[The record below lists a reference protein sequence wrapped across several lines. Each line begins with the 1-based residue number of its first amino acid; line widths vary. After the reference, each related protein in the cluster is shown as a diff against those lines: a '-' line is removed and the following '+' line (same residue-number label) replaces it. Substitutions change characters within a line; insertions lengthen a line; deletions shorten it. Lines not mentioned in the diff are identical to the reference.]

1 MKGFRTFLLRGSVV
15 DLAVGI
21 VVGAAFTALV
31 NGFVKAFLTP
41 IVGVVSG
48 ATGDYTKKTFH
59 ASGVSFP
66 YGVFIDATISF
77 VIVAAVIYFLV
88 VLPMNRMQEKF
99 FPKAASAPVRE
110 CPECLTAIPAAAKR
124 CSACT
129 AVIAPTVVAQ
139 GGPDGPDGTVGTGG
153 AAGTGFTK

>member
-1 MKGFRTFLLRGSVV
+1 MTGFRAFLLRGNVV

-21 VVGAAFTALV
+21 VVGAAFTTLV

-41 IVGVVSG
+41 IVGLVSG
-48 ATGDYTKKTFH
+48 ASGDFSAKTFH
-59 ASGVSFP
+59 ASGVTFP
-66 YGVFIDATISF
+66 YGLFIDAVIGF
-77 VIVAAVIYFLV
+77 VIVASVIYFLV
-88 VLPMNRMQEKF
+88 VLPMNRMQERF

-129 AVIAPTVVAQ
+129 APVAPAVPAQ
-139 GGPDGPDGTVGTGG
+139 SG
-153 AAGTGFTK
+153 APGLTK

>member
-1 MKGFRTFLLRGSVV
+1 MKGFRAFLLRGNVV

-21 VVGAAFTALV
+21 VVGAAFTGLV

-41 IVGVVSG
+41 IIGLVSG
-48 ATGDYTKKTFH
+48 ASGDFSAKTFK

-66 YGVFIDATISF
+66 YGVFIDAVISF

-88 VLPMNRMQEKF
+88 VLPMNRMQERF
-99 FPKAASAPVRE
+99 FPKAAGAPMRE
-110 CPECLTAIPAAAKR
+110 CPECLTAVPAAAKR

-129 AVIAPTVVAQ
+129 AQIGPHIVGQ
-139 GGPDGPDGTVGTGG
+139 GGPAVTG
-153 AAGTGFTK
+153 ADVTK

>member
-1 MKGFRTFLLRGSVV
+1 MKGFRAFLLRGNVV

-21 VVGAAFTALV
+21 VVGAAFTTLV

-41 IVGVVSG
+41 IVGLVSG
-48 ATGDYTKKTFH
+48 ATGDYSAKTFRV
-59 ASGVSFP
+59 SGVKFP
-66 YGVFIDATISF
+66 YGVFIDAVISF

-88 VLPMNRMQEKF
+88 VLPMNRLQERF
-99 FPKAASAPVRE
+99 FPKATSAPMRE

-129 AVIAPTVVAQ
+129 APIGPQEPVA
-139 GGPDGPDGTVGTGG
+139 DLS
-153 AAGTGFTK
+153 K

>member
-1 MKGFRTFLLRGSVV
+1 MKGFRAFLLRGNVV

-21 VVGAAFTALV
+21 VIGAAFTALV

-41 IVGVVSG
+41 IVGLVSG
-48 ATGDYTKKTFH
+48 ATGDFSAKTFH
-59 ASGVSFP
+59 ASGVTFP

-88 VLPMNRMQEKF
+88 VMPMNRMQERF
-99 FPKAASAPVRE
+99 FPKATSAPMRE

-129 AVIAPTVVAQ
+129 AQIAPTAVPAQ
-139 GGPDGPDGTVGTGG
+139 DGAPDLG
-153 AAGTGFTK
+153 K

>member
-1 MKGFRTFLLRGSVV
+1 MKGFRAFLLRGNVV

-21 VVGAAFTALV
+21 VVGAAFTTLV
-31 NGFVKAFLTP
+31 NGFVRAFLTP

-48 ATGDYTKKTFH
+48 ATGDFNNRTFH
-59 ASGVSFP
+59 ASGVTFP
-66 YGVFIDATISF
+66 YGVFINATISF

-99 FPKAASAPVRE
+99 FPKAASAPMRE

-129 AVIAPTVVAQ
+129 AVISPTVVPQ
-139 GGPDGPDGTVGTGG
+139 GGVSSTSGSNGSGIL
-153 AAGTGFTK
+153 K

>member
-1 MKGFRTFLLRGSVV
+1 MKGFRAFLLRGNVV

-21 VVGAAFTALV
+21 VVGAAFTGLV

-41 IVGVVSG
+41 IIGLVSG
-48 ATGDYTKKTFH
+48 ASGDFSAKTFK

-66 YGVFIDATISF
+66 YGVFIDAVISF

-88 VLPMNRMQEKF
+88 VLPMNRMQERF
-99 FPKAASAPVRE
+99 FPKAAGAPMRE
-110 CPECLTAIPAAAKR
+110 CPECLTAVPAAAKR

-129 AVIAPTVVAQ
+129 AQIAPHIVGQ
-139 GGPDGPDGTVGTGG
+139 GGPAVTG
-153 AAGTGFTK
+153 ADVTK

>member
-1 MKGFRTFLLRGSVV
+1 MKGFRTFLLRGNVV

-41 IVGVVSG
+41 IVGLVSG
-48 ATGDYTKKTFH
+48 ATGDFSHKSFH
-59 ASGVSFP
+59 ASGVTFP

-88 VLPMNRMQEKF
+88 VLPMNRLQARI
-99 FPKAASAPVRE
+99 FPKTAAAPMRE
-110 CPECLTAIPAAAKR
+110 CPECLTAIPAAARR

-129 AVIAPTVVAQ
+129 AEIAVTVVSQ
-139 GGPDGPDGTVGTGG
+139 STGPDRVDIMKRP
-153 AAGTGFTK
+153 

>member
-1 MKGFRTFLLRGSVV
+1 MKGFRTFLLRGNVV

-41 IVGVVSG
+41 IVGLVTG
-48 ATGDYTKKTFH
+48 ATGDFSAKTFD
-59 ASGVSFP
+59 ADGVTFP

-77 VIVAAVIYFLV
+77 VIVASVIYFLV
-88 VLPMNRMQEKF
+88 VLPMNRMQERF
-99 FPKAASAPVRE
+99 FPKSTSAPMRE

-124 CSACT
+124 CMACT
-129 AVIAPTVVAQ
+129 AAVPTGLVAQ
-139 GGPDGPDGTVGTGG
+139 GGP
-153 AAGTGFTK
+153 AAAERK

>member
-1 MKGFRTFLLRGSVV
+1 MKGFRTFLLRGNVV

-21 VVGAAFTALV
+21 VIGAAFTALV

-41 IVGVVSG
+41 IVGIISG
-48 ATGDYTKKTFH
+48 ATGNFSARTFH
-59 ASGVSFP
+59 ASGVTFP
-66 YGVFIDATISF
+66 YGIFIDATISF

-88 VLPMNRMQEKF
+88 MLPMNRMQERF
-99 FPKAASAPVRE
+99 FPKATGAPMRE

-129 AVIAPTVVAQ
+129 APIPPTVAAQ
-139 GGPDGPDGTVGTGG
+139 GGPVGQE
-153 AAGTGFTK
+153 K

>member
-1 MKGFRTFLLRGSVV
+1 MKGFRAFLLRGNVV

-21 VVGAAFTALV
+21 VVGAAFTGLV

-41 IVGVVSG
+41 IIGLVSG
-48 ATGDYTKKTFH
+48 ASGDFSAKTFK

-66 YGVFIDATISF
+66 YGVFIDAVISF

-88 VLPMNRMQEKF
+88 VLPMNRMQERF
-99 FPKAASAPVRE
+99 FPKAAGAPMRE
-110 CPECLTAIPAAAKR
+110 CPECLTAVPAAAKR

-129 AVIAPTVVAQ
+129 AQIGPHIVGQ
-139 GGPDGPDGTVGTGG
+139 GGPAVVG
-153 AAGTGFTK
+153 ADVSK

>member
-1 MKGFRTFLLRGSVV
+1 MKGFRAFLLRGNVV

-21 VVGAAFTALV
+21 VIGAAFTGLV

-41 IVGVVSG
+41 IIGLISG
-48 ATGDYTKKTFH
+48 ATGDFSAKTFR

-66 YGVFIDATISF
+66 YGVFIDALISF

-88 VLPMNRMQEKF
+88 VLPMNRMQERF
-99 FPKAASAPVRE
+99 FPKGSDTAPMRE
-110 CPECLTAIPAAAKR
+110 CPECLTPVPAAAKR

-129 AVIAPTVVAQ
+129 VQFSPHIVGQ
-139 GGPDGPDGTVGTGG
+139 GGPAETG
-153 AAGTGFTK
+153 ADLTK

>member
-1 MKGFRTFLLRGSVV
+1 MKGFRTFLLRGNVV

-21 VVGAAFTALV
+21 VIGAAFTALV

-41 IVGVVSG
+41 VVGLVSG
-48 ATGDYTKKTFH
+48 ATGDFSARTFH
-59 ASGVSFP
+59 ASGVTFP

-99 FPKAASAPVRE
+99 FPKATGAPMRE

-129 AVIAPTVVAQ
+129 APIPPTVVAQ
-139 GGPDGPDGTVGTGG
+139 GGPADLE
-153 AAGTGFTK
+153 K

>member
-1 MKGFRTFLLRGSVV
+1 MKGFRAFLLRGNVV

-41 IVGVVSG
+41 IVGMISG
-48 ATGDYTKKTFH
+48 ATGNFSDKAFH
-59 ASGVSFP
+59 ASGVTFP

-88 VLPMNRMQEKF
+88 VLPMNRMQERF
-99 FPKAASAPVRE
+99 FPKASTAPMRE
-110 CPECLTAIPAAAKR
+110 CPECLTAIPAAARR

-129 AVIAPTVVAQ
+129 AVITPTVAVVAQ
-139 GGPDGPDGTVGTGG
+139 GGPGGPEL
-153 AAGTGFTK
+153 TKSREG